1 MLNFQY
7 HPKVEGLQKHFSMV
21 FSNKILFEN
30 SNKRK
35 NFLIF
40 SIEGNDSKY
49 YTKNSY
55 KKKLKDLFSKITYF
69 QNKIILF

>member
-1 MLNFQY
+1 
-7 HPKVEGLQKHFSMV
+7 MV

-49 YTKNSY
+49 YTKIA
-55 KKKLKDLFSKITYF
+55 KKNFRIILKNHIFSKKEFSFSKIY
-69 QNKIILF
+69 